1 MPFFLFGVL
10 MPKSDINLKTTTSP
24 KVKSNT
30 VISIHGKDI
39 TTYQG
44 KLDYAHQCG
53 LGSITSRIIQF
64 PVSENS
70 NTCVCEAV
78 VKTSDGRVF
87 SDIGDAS
94 PDNVP
99 RGCMNRII
107 GVASTRAKS
116 RALSDAFNIS
126 SSLDDMDES
135 SIIDIT
141 AVQDSSPELCQDMLS
156 VQQNADTGDAD
167 KSKMQGG
174 GLKSISAK
182 QMNFIEKLASR
193 QRITGDELAISIVN
207 KSLEQLTGAE
217 ADFII
222 KSVKNNII
230 L

>member
-1 MPFFLFGVL
+1 
-10 MPKSDINLKTTTSP
+10 MPKSNINLKTTTSP
-24 KVKSNT
+24 KLKSNA

-70 NTCVCEAV
+70 NICICEAI

-141 AVQDSSPELCQDMLS
+141 AVQDV
-156 VQQNADTGDAD
+156 VQNHV
-167 KSKMQGG
+167 
-174 GLKSISAK
+174 
-182 QMNFIEKLASR
+182 
-193 QRITGDELAISIVN
+193 RIC
-207 KSLEQLTGAE
+207 
-217 ADFII
+217 F
-222 KSVKNNII
+222 
-230 L
+230 

>member
-1 MPFFLFGVL
+1 

-24 KVKSNT
+24 KVKLNT

-53 LGSITSRIIQF
+53 LDSITSKIIQF

-70 NTCVCEAV
+70 NTCICEAF
-78 VKTSDGRVF
+78 VKTSDGRIF

-99 RGCMNRII
+99 RGCINRII

-135 SIIDIT
+135 NIIDIT
-141 AVQDSSPELCQDMLS
+141 PVQMNSSESCQDMIS
-156 VQQNADTGDAD
+156 VQQNTNTGDDD

-182 QMNFIEKLASR
+182 QMNFIEKLASK
-193 QRITGDELAISIVN
+193 QHTTGDDLAMSIVN
-207 KSLEQLTGAE
+207 KSLEQLTGTE

-222 KSVKNNII
+222 KYVKNNTVH
-230 L
+230 

>member
-1 MPFFLFGVL
+1 MPR
-10 MPKSDINLKTTTSP
+10 SDINLKTTTSP

-53 LGSITSRIIQF
+53 IDSITSRIIQF

-70 NTCVCEAV
+70 NICICKAV

-99 RGCMNRII
+99 RSCMNRII

-126 SSLDDMDES
+126 SSLDDMDDS

-141 AVQDSSPELCQDMLS
+141 AVQDSSPEACQDILS
-156 VQQNADTGDAD
+156 VQQNANTGDTD

-193 QRITGDELAISIVN
+193 QRITGDELAMSIVN

-222 KSVKNNII
+222 KSVKNNTI

>member
-30 VISIHGKDI
+30 VISIHSKDS

-53 LGSITSRIIQF
+53 IDSITSKIIQF

-70 NTCVCEAV
+70 NTCICEAV

-141 AVQDSSPELCQDMLS
+141 AVQDGSPEACRDMLS
-156 VQQNADTGDAD
+156 VQQNTDTGDAD

-182 QMNFIEKLASR
+182 QMNFIEKLASK

-222 KSVKNNII
+222 KSVKNNTI